1 MRSRSR
7 QAPDFDKR
15 GCLAVKLR
23 LKMLTYDAV
32 LFRGGK
38 YVRFLKQESGNTVD
52 KPQGGSYNPKRDYRT
67 RLIMHCRSGHRGA
80 VMDQG
85 SLKLLAEINRAII
98 QFRGLYAAW
107 SKEHGIS
114 YHELLVL
121 YTIRDQGF
129 CTQKQICD
137 SYLLP
142 RQTMNHV
149 MLDLRKRGLL
159 ELSPEHCTGR
169 EKAFVLS
176 EEGKRY
182 AGPLLEALNRMEL
195 QTLEAVGTQNI
206 RALVQAVLTYDEALE
221 HAMKA
226 CE

>member
-1 MRSRSR
+1 
-7 QAPDFDKR
+7 
-15 GCLAVKLR
+15 
-23 LKMLTYDAV
+23 
-32 LFRGGK
+32 
-38 YVRFLKQESGNTVD
+38 
-52 KPQGGSYNPKRDYRT
+52 
-67 RLIMHCRSGHRGA
+67 
-80 VMDQG
+80 MDRE
-85 SLKLLAEINRAII
+85 SLKLLSEINRAII

-149 MLDLRKRGLL
+149 ILDLRERGLL
-159 ELSPEHCTGR
+159 EQSREHCIGR

-176 EEGKRY
+176 EQGKRY
-182 AGPLLEALNRMEL
+182 AQPLLDMLNRMEL
-195 QTLEAVGTQNI
+195 QTLETFGEKNI
-206 RALVQAVLTYDEALE
+206 RSMIKDVLAYDQALE
-221 HAMKA
+221 TSMKA

>member
-1 MRSRSR
+1 
-7 QAPDFDKR
+7 
-15 GCLAVKLR
+15 
-23 LKMLTYDAV
+23 
-32 LFRGGK
+32 
-38 YVRFLKQESGNTVD
+38 
-52 KPQGGSYNPKRDYRT
+52 
-67 RLIMHCRSGHRGA
+67 
-80 VMDQG
+80 MDQE

-98 QFRGLYAAW
+98 QFRGLYSAW
-107 SKEHGIS
+107 SKEHSIS

-149 MLDLRKRGLL
+149 FLDLRERGLL
-159 ELSPEHCTGR
+159 EQSREHCIGR

-176 EEGKRY
+176 EQGKRY
-182 AGPLLEALNRMEL
+182 AKPLLDVLNRVEL
-195 QTLEAVGTQNI
+195 QTLEALGEKNV
-206 RALVQAVLTYDEALE
+206 RSLVKDVLAYDQALE
-221 HAMKA
+221 SAMKE

>member
-1 MRSRSR
+1 
-7 QAPDFDKR
+7 
-15 GCLAVKLR
+15 
-23 LKMLTYDAV
+23 
-32 LFRGGK
+32 
-38 YVRFLKQESGNTVD
+38 
-52 KPQGGSYNPKRDYRT
+52 
-67 RLIMHCRSGHRGA
+67 
-80 VMDQG
+80 MDQK

-149 MLDLRKRGLL
+149 ILDLRKRGLL
-159 ELSPEHCTGR
+159 ELSPKHCIGR

-176 EEGKRY
+176 KQGKRY
-182 AGPLLEALNRMEL
+182 AEPLLEALDRMEM
-195 QTLEAVGTQNI
+195 QALEAFGPQNMQ
-206 RALVQAVLTYDEALE
+206 AMVQAVLSYDKALE

>member
-1 MRSRSR
+1 
-7 QAPDFDKR
+7 
-15 GCLAVKLR
+15 
-23 LKMLTYDAV
+23 
-32 LFRGGK
+32 
-38 YVRFLKQESGNTVD
+38 
-52 KPQGGSYNPKRDYRT
+52 
-67 RLIMHCRSGHRGA
+67 
-80 VMDQG
+80 MDQE
-85 SLKLLAEINRAII
+85 SLKLLSEINRAII

-149 MLDLRKRGLL
+149 FLDLRERGLL
-159 ELSPEHCTGR
+159 EQSREHCIGR

-176 EEGKRY
+176 EQGKRY
-182 AGPLLEALNRMEL
+182 AKPLLDVLNRVEL
-195 QTLEAVGTQNI
+195 QTLEALGEKNV
-206 RALVQAVLTYDEALE
+206 RSMVKDVLAYDQALE
-221 HAMKA
+221 SAMKE

>member
-1 MRSRSR
+1 
-7 QAPDFDKR
+7 
-15 GCLAVKLR
+15 
-23 LKMLTYDAV
+23 
-32 LFRGGK
+32 
-38 YVRFLKQESGNTVD
+38 
-52 KPQGGSYNPKRDYRT
+52 
-67 RLIMHCRSGHRGA
+67 
-80 VMDQG
+80 MDQE

-98 QFRGLYAAW
+98 QYRGLYAAW

-121 YTIRDQGF
+121 YTIREQGF

-142 RQTMNHV
+142 RQTINHV
-149 MLDLRKRGLL
+149 MLDLRERGLL
-159 ELSPEHCTGR
+159 ELSPAHCIGR

-176 EEGKRY
+176 EQGRRY
-182 AGPLLEALNRMEL
+182 AGPLLETLNRMEL

-221 HAMKA
+221 RAMKA